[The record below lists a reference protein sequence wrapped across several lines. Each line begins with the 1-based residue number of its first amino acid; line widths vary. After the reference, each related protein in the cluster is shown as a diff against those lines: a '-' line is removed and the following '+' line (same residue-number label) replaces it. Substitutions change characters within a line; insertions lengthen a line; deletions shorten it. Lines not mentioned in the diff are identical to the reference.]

1 MPATSFQ
8 TNGEQARIALG
19 GEKPIGQP
27 GRLTA
32 RRGVRDDRTGPP
44 PAHQVMRQTVVFPRR
59 PALDHGQIALLDFPF
74 AKLGAE
80 SGGRLGRA
88 GQHHHPGHR
97 CVEPVHDPGKD
108 PTRLVVTHLEPCLG
122 QLVHRGPARCVALHN
137 HAGWFIRHQQVI
149 VLIKDGPARM
159 KKDHRTTSPPNQ
171 KNRRGPIRS
180 RPMHRGETEPGPLA
194 LAAIF
199 DSCGIALSQRQIDQL
214 WLYHTL
220 LRRHNTELNL
230 TRIHNFGNM
239 VLKLYVDSVLPAQ
252 LTRLPSPLMDLGTGP
267 GMPGIPLKILHPE
280 LTLRLAEG
288 RGKRVAFLHEVLAG
302 LSMEGLDIIERAITP
317 TFDEPVNGV
326 ITRAVETMDQT
337 LARIENCLSE
347 KGRVIFMKGPGCD
360 PEIAEALHRFDRRY
374 ALVEDRAYRIGDTRH
389 ERRLVVF
396 ERLDTPPRA
405 IAATAARRH
414 PVQALTSEQNSRFKS
429 LKKLLTG
436 RGVKKAGQALLAG
449 ARPVAEM
456 ITAFPERCLAWISS
470 GSQDPPPEDSP
481 ATLQWLQLS
490 EPLFQALDIFGTHAP
505 LLLITVADMAPW
517 SPEEEFPEGC
527 SLLVPFQD
535 PENIGAIIRS
545 AAAFDVNQV
554 ILLAES
560 AHPYHPKALRAAGG
574 VTPKVRLRQGPSLKN
589 LPDDLPIVALSA
601 EGRNID
607 RADLP
612 KRFGLLAGLE
622 GEGLPDQWR
631 ERSVCISISKK
642 VESLN
647 AATATAIALYEWRRR
662 QSLA

>member
-1 MPATSFQ
+1 M
-8 TNGEQARIALG
+8 
-19 GEKPIGQP
+19 
-27 GRLTA
+27 
-32 RRGVRDDRTGPP
+32 
-44 PAHQVMRQTVVFPRR
+44 HQTVVFPWG
-59 PALDHGQIALLDFPF
+59 PALDHGQIALFDPSF

-80 SGGRLGRA
+80 PGGRLG
-88 GQHHHPGHR
+88 GTCQHHHPGHR
-97 CVEPVHDPGKD
+97 CVESVHDPGKY
-108 PTRLVVTHLEPCLG
+108 PPRLVITRLEPCLG
-122 QLVHRGPARCVALHN
+122 QRVHRGPARYVALHN
-137 HAGWFIRHQQVI
+137 HTGWFIRHQQVI

-159 KKDHRTTSPPNQ
+159 KKNHGTTSPPNK

-180 RPMHRGETEPGPLA
+180 RPMQREEIEPGPQA

-199 DSCGIALSQRQIDQL
+199 ASCGIALTQRQIDQL
-214 WLYHTL
+214 WLYHSL

-230 TRIHNFGNM
+230 TRIHNFANM

-252 LTRLPSPLMDLGTGP
+252 LTQLPSPLMDLGTGP

-288 RGKRVAFLHEVLAG
+288 RGKRVAFLHDVLAS
-302 LSMEGLDIIERAITP
+302 LDLEGLEIIERAITP

-337 LARIENCLSE
+337 LARIDNCLSE
-347 KGRVIFMKGPGCD
+347 KGHVIFMKGPGCD
-360 PEIAEALHRFDRRY
+360 PEIAEALQRFDRRY
-374 ALVEDRAYRIGDTRH
+374 ALIEDRAYRIGDTRH

-396 ERLDTPPRA
+396 ERLDAPPRA

-414 PVQALTSEQNSRFKS
+414 PVQTVTSEQNSRFKS

-456 ITAFPERCLAWISS
+456 INAFPERCLAWISS
-470 GSQDPPPEDSP
+470 GSQNPPHENTP

-490 EPLFQALDIFGTHAP
+490 EPLYQVLDIFGTHAP
-505 LLLITVADMAPW
+505 LLLIEVADMAPW

-589 LPDDLPIVALSA
+589 LPEHLPIVALSA
-601 EGRNID
+601 EGRSID
-607 RADLP
+607 TASLP

-622 GEGLPDQWR
+622 GEGLPARWR
-631 ERSVCISISKK
+631 ERSVCIPISKK

-662 QSLA
+662 QSAI